1 MVLDPN
7 EANRSAQVGEA
18 EKQGQ
23 IRKAAI
29 ASVVGTSIEWY
40 DFFLYGTAS
49 ALIFPALFFPDSSDF
64 AGKLEAYS
72 TLAVGFAA
80 RPVGAAIFG
89 HWGDRIGRK
98 ATLIITLL
106 LMGIST
112 ALIGV
117 LPGAGT
123 LGLLAPTL
131 LVFLRLVQGI
141 AVGGEWSGSVLLA
154 MEWGDQKKRGL
165 MGSYAQIG
173 VPVGLILGT
182 GGLSLLSAMISPDAF
197 HDWGWRIPFLFSLVM
212 VAIGLW
218 VRLKIIETPMFAEV
232 VKSKRTAKLP
242 VIEVCKRHPK
252 EILLA
257 AGARFAEQMPFYVF
271 TTFVLTY
278 VVDEVGMS
286 ETFALNAVMCAAA
299 VELFMLPFFSRLSDH
314 IGRKKVY
321 FAGII
326 GVGVYGFIY
335 FGLLDTGVAALV
347 FIAILLSLVPHD
359 AMYGPQ
365 AALIAESFPTSLRY
379 AGAGIGYQLA
389 SVFAGGPAP
398 LIAVIL
404 LEKFGTGYAISVFIV
419 FACVVSYLCVR
430 YLPDRSRSDISDDSV
445 YARAGTPLAPAG

>member
-1 MVLDPN
+1 
-7 EANRSAQVGEA
+7 
-18 EKQGQ
+18 
-23 IRKAAI
+23 
-29 ASVVGTSIEWY
+29 
-40 DFFLYGTAS
+40 
-49 ALIFPALFFPDSSDF
+49 
-64 AGKLEAYS
+64 
-72 TLAVGFAA
+72 
-80 RPVGAAIFG
+80 
-89 HWGDRIGRK
+89 
-98 ATLIITLL
+98 
-106 LMGIST
+106 
-112 ALIGV
+112 
-117 LPGAGT
+117 
-123 LGLLAPTL
+123 
-131 LVFLRLVQGI
+131 
-141 AVGGEWSGSVLLA
+141 
-154 MEWGDQKKRGL
+154 

>member
-1 MVLDPN
+1 MVMDPN
-7 EANRSAQVGEA
+7 EAHRPAQTSEA
-18 EKQGQ
+18 EKQSQ
-23 IRKAAI
+23 VRKAAF

-40 DFFLYGTAS
+40 DFFLYGTAA
-49 ALIFPALFFPDSSDF
+49 ALIFPGVFFPESSDYAGQLESF
-64 AGKLEAYS
+64 A

-106 LMGIST
+106 LMGVST
-112 ALIGV
+112 ALIGL
-117 LPGAGT
+117 LPGSDT
-123 LGLLAPTL
+123 IGLAAPTL
-131 LVFLRLVQGI
+131 LVFLRLLQGI

-182 GGLSLLSAMISPDAF
+182 GGMSLLSATMSEEAF
-197 HDWGWRIPFLFSLVM
+197 LGWGWRIPFLASLVM

-218 VRLKIIETPMFAEV
+218 VRLKILETPMFAEL
-232 VKSKRTAKLP
+232 VKSKKTAKLP
-242 VIEVCKRHPK
+242 VIEVCKRYPK
-252 EILLA
+252 EILLS

-278 VVDEVGMS
+278 VVSEAELS

-299 VELFMLPFFSRLSDH
+299 IELFMLPFFSRMSDQ

-321 FAGII
+321 LAGVVGI
-326 GVGVYGFIY
+326 GIYGFIY
-335 FGLLDTGVAALV
+335 FGMLNTGVAALV
-347 FIAILLSLVPHD
+347 FVAILLSLIPHD

-365 AALIAESFPTSLRY
+365 AAMIAESFPTSLRY

-398 LIAVIL
+398 LIAAIL
-404 LEKFGTGYAISVFIV
+404 LEETGSGYSIAAFIV
-419 FACVVSYLCVR
+419 FACVVSYLCVKA
-430 YLPDRSRSDISDDSV
+430 LPDRSRSDITDDSV
-445 YARAGTPLAPAG
+445 YEKARAPVAPTG

>member
-1 MVLDPN
+1 
-7 EANRSAQVGEA
+7 
-18 EKQGQ
+18 
-23 IRKAAI
+23 
-29 ASVVGTSIEWY
+29 
-40 DFFLYGTAS
+40 
-49 ALIFPALFFPDSSDF
+49 
-64 AGKLEAYS
+64 
-72 TLAVGFAA
+72 
-80 RPVGAAIFG
+80 
-89 HWGDRIGRK
+89 
-98 ATLIITLL
+98 
-106 LMGIST
+106 
-112 ALIGV
+112 
-117 LPGAGT
+117 
-123 LGLLAPTL
+123 
-131 LVFLRLVQGI
+131 
-141 AVGGEWSGSVLLA
+141 

-182 GGLSLLSAMISPDAF
+182 GGLSLLSALISPEAF
-197 HDWGWRIPFLFSLVM
+197 DSWGWRIPFLFSLVM

-218 VRLKIIETPMFAEV
+218 VRLKILETPMFAEV

-242 VIEVCKRHPK
+242 VIEVIKRHPK

-257 AGARFAEQMPFYVF
+257 AGARFAEQMPFYIF

-278 VVDEVGMS
+278 VVDEQGMS

-299 VELFMLPFFSRLSDH
+299 IELFMLPFFSRLSDNV
-314 IGRKKVY
+314 GRKKVY
-321 FAGII
+321 LAGVVGI
-326 GVGVYGFIY
+326 GVYGFIY
-335 FGLLDTGVAALV
+335 FGLLNTGSAALV

-404 LEKFGTGYAISVFIV
+404 LEKFGTAYSISAFIL
-419 FACVVSYLCVR
+419 FACVVSYLCVH

-445 YARAGTPLAPAG
+445 YARKSGAPVASAG